1 MDTAVEYGAVDIV
14 CELVVGME
22 LYVRTISGEGE
33 PGGGLCATFSGEEMI
48 EK

>member
-1 MDTAVEYGAVDIV
+1 MDAAVEYGAVEIV

-33 PGGGLCATFSGEEMI
+33 PVGGLCATFLGKEMI